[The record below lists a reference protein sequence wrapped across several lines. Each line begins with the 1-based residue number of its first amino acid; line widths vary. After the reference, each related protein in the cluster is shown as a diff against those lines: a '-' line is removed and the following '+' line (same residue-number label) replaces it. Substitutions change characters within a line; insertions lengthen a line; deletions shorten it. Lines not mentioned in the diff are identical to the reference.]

1 MGILWVEHKV
11 SICYLCNIHDELDLL
26 ALLVESN
33 EAYQCYAITVDISEC
48 AKNHLLHM
56 ARVQTGPENM
66 RLEKHLKL
74 KYTHRH
80 YTSLAHRRLYTCVSL

>member
-1 MGILWVEHKV
+1 
-11 SICYLCNIHDELDLL
+11 
-26 ALLVESN
+26 
-33 EAYQCYAITVDISEC
+33 
-48 AKNHLLHM
+48 M

-80 YTSLAHRRLYTCVSL
+80 NTSLAQVVVHLVFLCRSVHRITVCHKPARDAMRLVPVAGISVALITSLKYHYMTNLTDVVASDNL